1 MIGIEINIV
10 ALILL
15 IISLVFSFKI
25 KQLMGK
31 GKDAGPINL
40 LLIVMGVILIMT
52 ISLLYTLTS
61 KYLFSYVQYTLTM
74 NLTLLVMG
82 VVLSIMTYKTY
93 IEYKQLL
100 NKHEPNR

>member
-15 IISLVFSFKI
+15 IVSLIFSFKI

-61 KYLFSYVQYTLTM
+61 QYLFSYVQYTLTM
-74 NLTLLVMG
+74 NITLLIMG
-82 VVLSIMTYKTY
+82 FVLSIMTYKTY
-93 IEYKQLL
+93 LEYKQLL